1 MTNNPIP
8 TKQKIRN
15 LKNFASLD
23 KSFKKWLTTCPKE
36 YIWQI
41 DEVTQD
47 LESEERGYTTPYMKG
62 TFTFRKVNKNF
73 EFNMELRVVEDSTD
87 D

>member
-1 MTNNPIP
+1 MT
-8 TKQKIRN
+8 TKEKIKN

-41 DEVTQD
+41 DEVTKD
-47 LESEERGYTTPYMKG
+47 RG
-62 TFTFRKVNKNF
+62 TFTFKKTEPVDF
-73 EFNMELRVVEDSTD
+73 DLEVIF
-87 D
+87 